1 MCCRRTQMDLPPGG
15 GGLFGLPT
23 DEKTSRNESSQ
34 GLVEL
39 STISHGCTPL
49 FVRKYRFTWYHP
61 IPRTFDHLKGPFLGY
76 NEVEMA
82 KTNKVF
88 SDKLTVDL
96 FAGFPVKDYS
106 ASLAWYERLL
116 GCLPAFFPND
126 IEAVWELAE
135 QRYIFIKVLPEHA
148 GHAFNL
154 VFLSDLDS
162 FIAQVTERGLHPTK
176 RETLSNGV
184 RRVIYN
190 DPDGN
195 EVGFGGAPLK
205 S

>member
-1 MCCRRTQMDLPPGG
+1 
-15 GGLFGLPT
+15 
-23 DEKTSRNESSQ
+23 
-34 GLVEL
+34 V
-39 STISHGCTPL
+39 
-49 FVRKYRFTWYHP
+49 
-61 IPRTFDHLKGPFLGY
+61 Y
-76 NEVEMA
+76 NGDEMA
-82 KTNKVF
+82 KAKKVY
-88 SDKLTVDL
+88 SDGLRVDL

-106 ASLAWYERLL
+106 ASLAWYECLF
-116 GCLPAFFPND
+116 GCPPAFLPND

-135 QRYIFIKVLPEHA
+135 QRYVFIKVLPEHA
-148 GHAFNL
+148 GHAFHL

-162 FIAQVTERGLHPTK
+162 FIAQVAERGLHPAK

-195 EVGFGGAPLK
+195 EVGFGGAPTK

>member
-1 MCCRRTQMDLPPGG
+1 
-15 GGLFGLPT
+15 
-23 DEKTSRNESSQ
+23 
-34 GLVEL
+34 
-39 STISHGCTPL
+39 
-49 FVRKYRFTWYHP
+49 
-61 IPRTFDHLKGPFLGY
+61 
-76 NEVEMA
+76 MA
-82 KTNKVF
+82 KAKKVF
-88 SDKLTVDL
+88 SDRLTVDL
-96 FAGFPVKDYS
+96 FAGFPVRDYS
-106 ASLAWYERLL
+106 TSLAWYERLL
-116 GCLPAFFPND
+116 GCPPAFLPND

-135 QRYIFIKVLPEHA
+135 HGYVFIKVLPEHA

-162 FIAQVTERGLHPTK
+162 FIVQVAERGLQPMK

-195 EVGFGGAPLK
+195 EVGFGGAPMK

>member
-1 MCCRRTQMDLPPGG
+1 
-15 GGLFGLPT
+15 
-23 DEKTSRNESSQ
+23 
-34 GLVEL
+34 
-39 STISHGCTPL
+39 
-49 FVRKYRFTWYHP
+49 
-61 IPRTFDHLKGPFLGY
+61 
-76 NEVEMA
+76 MA
-82 KTNKVF
+82 KAKKVF
-88 SDKLTVDL
+88 SDRLTVDL

-106 ASLAWYERLL
+106 ASLAWYGRLL
-116 GCLPAFFPND
+116 GCPPAFLPND

-135 QRYIFIKVLPEHA
+135 HRYVFIKVLPEHA

-154 VFLSDLDS
+154 VFLSDLDN
-162 FIAQVTERGLHPTK
+162 FIDQVAERGLHPTK

-195 EVGFGGAPLK
+195 EVGFGGATTK